1 MIENFVKF
9 VDFVA
14 QVVERVD
21 ACDLTIRNDTSDI
34 FYATLE
40 FYNFENIWVEINN
53 DNEYKP
59 SPSTNKPSFT
69 IKDTSAIPSKFNKT
83 SICL

>member
-53 DNEYKP
+53 DNEYKR
-59 SPSTNKPSFT
+59 S
-69 IKDTSAIPSKFNKT
+69 
-83 SICL
+83 